1 MPPHPPRGPARSNA
15 GVLAEKL
22 AAAEA
27 RAARAE
33 AEAAASAGA
42 ARAAAAAQ
50 AELARWAA
58 ALGGAGLPTP
68 RVPEPPPGDAG
79 AISHGAEAGPGCAG
93 AGPAAHG
100 GGPEALVRMLG
111 EAQAD
116 AAAARERL
124 GAARAEACELR
135 GARAPHEEARALV
148 LRAWGL
154 LCPDRAGCRRA
165 RRTYHNST
173 QRAVE
178 VRPVCF

>member
-1 MPPHPPRGPARSNA
+1 VLPHLPRGPARSNA

-33 AEAAASAGA
+33 AEAASSAGA
-42 ARAAAAAQ
+42 ARGAAAAQ

-58 ALGGAGLPTP
+58 ALGAADLPAP
-68 RVPEPPPGDAG
+68 RVPEPAPGDAG
-79 AISHGAEAGPGCAG
+79 AVPRGVGAGSGGAG
-93 AGPAAHG
+93 AGKRAGAAEPG
-100 GGPEALVRMLG
+100 AGGPEALVRMLG

-135 GARAPHEEARALV
+135 GARAPRGEARTLV

-154 LCPDRAGCRRA
+154 LSPSWAGCRGA
-165 RRTYHNST
+165 RRTYHNSM
-173 QRAVE
+173 
-178 VRPVCF
+178 